1 MDIFYVFSVKASRV
15 KKREYAKG
23 KGECK
28 EENKIGNERR
38 GRGKDRRA
46 KVREE
51 RTEAKKGEEYEG
63 LGGTRESIAIV
74 MATMASTSPY
84 SGRLPLFR

>member
-1 MDIFYVFSVKASRV
+1 MNAR
-15 KKREYAKG
+15 KK
-23 KGECK
+23 
-28 EENKIGNERR
+28 NKIGKERR

-74 MATMASTSPY
+74 MATMASTSPF